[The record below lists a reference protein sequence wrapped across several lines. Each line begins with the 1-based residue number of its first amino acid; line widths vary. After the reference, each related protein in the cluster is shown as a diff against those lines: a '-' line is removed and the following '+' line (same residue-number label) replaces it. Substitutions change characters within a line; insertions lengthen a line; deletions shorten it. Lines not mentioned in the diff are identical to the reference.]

1 MVLKSPKGSRG
12 GGGLLIL
19 KDPIGPKGV
28 IGPGMPYAAPRTY
41 RNSLAQ

>member
-1 MVLKSPKGSRG
+1 MALKSPKGSR

-28 IGPGMPYAAPRTY
+28 IWPGMPYAAPRTY
-41 RNSLAQ
+41 KNSLAQ